1 MKKGEDFFELSSK
14 TKTIKLH
21 VKQKKTFK
29 SKYKTVEFTVKWD
42 NIAFGRNEKGE
53 EIQAIKKERFKD
65 PEYRKFSKLEEALK
79 IRQDKGLFKHINLAD
94 HDLAVSG
101 DIPFVAKSSKIE
113 MDDEKKD
120 KEYKELIESLKEYT
134 LYPKEAKDAI
144 KDKYPVRV
152 YTDDGSY
159 T

>member
-1 MKKGEDFFELSSK
+1 M
-14 TKTIKLH
+14 H

-79 IRQDKGLFKHINLAD
+79 IRQDKGLLNTSIW
-94 HDLAVSG
+94 
-101 DIPFVAKSSKIE
+101 
-113 MDDEKKD
+113 
-120 KEYKELIESLKEYT
+120 LIT
-134 LYPKEAKDAI
+134 I
-144 KDKYPVRV
+144 
-152 YTDDGSY
+152 
-159 T
+159 